1 MSARAQTV
9 RLTPAQHRTLGGFA
23 KTYGLSEY
31 AMLAPVVDAGLAALV
46 HGAASR
52 THARQTFPHL
62 AAGHTN
68 NAPVGRQVDRALF
81 TARAQTVRLTPAQH
95 RTLGGFAKTYG
106 LSEYAMLARVVD
118 AGLAALVHGADSGI
132 DAREIVAELA
142 SVNTSIVDVERM
154 LDRALFTACAAYCY
168 ARSAALGARTNDET
182 ITAEINAAYDR
193 QRRLS
198 QEKRR

>member
-9 RLTPAQHRTLGGFA
+9 RLTPAQHRTLA
-23 KTYGLSEY
+23 
-31 AMLAPVVDAGLAALV
+31 
-46 HGAASR
+46 
-52 THARQTFPHL
+52 
-62 AAGHTN
+62 
-68 NAPVGRQVDRALF
+68 
-81 TARAQTVRLTPAQH
+81 
-95 RTLGGFAKTYG
+95 GFAKTYG

-118 AGLAALVHGADSGI
+118 TGLAALVHGGSKGI
-132 DAREIVAELA
+132 DAREIIAELV
-142 SVNTSIVDVERM
+142 SVGTRIVDVERT

-198 QEKRR
+198 QEKRP